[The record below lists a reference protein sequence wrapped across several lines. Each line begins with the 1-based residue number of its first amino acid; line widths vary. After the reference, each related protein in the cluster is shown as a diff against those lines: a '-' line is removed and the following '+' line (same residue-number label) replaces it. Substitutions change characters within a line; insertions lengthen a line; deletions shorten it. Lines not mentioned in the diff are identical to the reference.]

1 MLTSDA
7 QHPTLPQS
15 QVVYPKAVYLGQFL
29 FVIYIN
35 YLPDIVDEDSFVFL
49 CADDTKLFRE
59 IKSPV
64 DRLILQ
70 QDLNN
75 LTEWSDKWLLKFH
88 PDKCVSMIISRS
100 SEIRVA
106 SYEMENHQLNCSN
119 CEKDIGVFI
128 DSSLNFD
135 KHINYAVNKANRV
148 LAIARKTVE
157 CMDRDIF
164 SQIFKT
170 LVRPHLEYAA
180 PVWSPHL
187 ISQKELIKNVQRRA
201 TKMVPGLSDLPY
213 PERLR
218 KFNLPTLAY
227 RRVRGDMIQTFKLM
241 NDIDGYDKS
250 LPSSLEIS
258 TGGLRGHSKKLYKQR
273 ANKNIRKFYFTNR
286 ITSLWNS
293 LPEYV
298 IKSKDLINFEK
309 NLDNHWKNQDLLYE
323 NFKAEIQIGPER
335 SDRPGTPGTPP
346 TNINPACDISTL
358 NRSIGMQND

>member
-1 MLTSDA
+1 
-7 QHPTLPQS
+7 
-15 QVVYPKAVYLGQFL
+15 
-29 FVIYIN
+29 
-35 YLPDIVDEDSFVFL
+35 
-49 CADDTKLFRE
+49 
-59 IKSPV
+59 
-64 DRLILQ
+64 
-70 QDLNN
+70 
-75 LTEWSDKWLLKFH
+75 
-88 PDKCVSMIISRS
+88 MIISRS

-135 KHINYAVNKANRV
+135 RHINYAVNKANRV
-148 LAIARKTVE
+148 LAIARKTFE

-187 ISQKELIKNVQRRA
+187 ISQKELIENVQRRA

-218 KFNLPTLAY
+218 KLKLPTLAY

-250 LPSSLEIS
+250 LPSILEIS
-258 TGGLRGHSKKLYKQR
+258 TTGLRGH
-273 ANKNIRKFYFTNR
+273 
-286 ITSLWNS
+286 
-293 LPEYV
+293 
-298 IKSKDLINFEK
+298 
-309 NLDNHWKNQDLLYE
+309 
-323 NFKAEIQIGPER
+323 
-335 SDRPGTPGTPP
+335 
-346 TNINPACDISTL
+346 
-358 NRSIGMQND
+358 